1 MYDESVMPEQTAST
15 PAPKSF
21 PLWRI
26 ILFSL
31 GYCGNIIIGTVAGLA
46 TYFYVPPESGQAD
59 FPQYLSTTTWLGFT
73 IFGVIM
79 FVSNLIPMV
88 LGPFVA
94 SWSDRSKSRLGRRR
108 VFLVASFLPI
118 AVLSYMIFTPPVS
131 GVSAL
136 NAWYLLAVMVLLGV
150 FRGLN
155 GVSNAVAPEFGT
167 TSKIMMRF
175 STFSSVGWILG
186 YLIGSQVIYLIK
198 DAFAS
203 SGMTTLDA
211 FRFTALLLI
220 GIGCVISVFQFAVI
234 NEKKFGRGVSSSVK
248 VGPALLIAFKNKQY
262 VRYVLANQV
271 YCWGDA
277 IFNTG
282 LIYFVTVNYGLPE
295 YMMTVFGGA
304 LIGISLLLYPLVN
317 IVVKRTGKK
326 PVFLFSLMLMTCCLA
341 LFAFPNLIP
350 LDKLVVAWIIVGLA
364 SVYSAVTGIIPSAI
378 SNEIIRED
386 CVRTGVPN
394 EAAYNAAGGLITA
407 IPANLPA
414 LIIPSILLLG
424 KSPENH
430 LGISLVA
437 IVSGVCLLLAVLL
450 IQLVYNEKKVV
461 TSLKEHGYE

>member
-1 MYDESVMPEQTAST
+1 MYDESVMPEQAVNT
-15 PAPKSF
+15 PAPRPF

-46 TYFYVPPESGQAD
+46 TYFYFPPESGQAD
-59 FPQYLSTTTWLGFT
+59 FPQYLSTGTGAV
-73 IFGVIM
+73 FGIIM
-79 FVSNLIPMV
+79 FIAGLLPAF

-94 SWSDRSKSRLGRRR
+94 SWSDRSRSRLGRRR
-108 VFLVASFLPI
+108 VFLVISFLPI
-118 AVLSYMIFTPPVS
+118 AILSYMIFTPPVN

-136 NAWYLLAVMVLLGV
+136 NAWYLFAVMLLLGV
-150 FRGLN
+150 FRSFN
-155 GVSNAVAPEFGT
+155 GISNAIAPEFGT

-175 STFSSVGWILG
+175 STFNSVGWILG
-186 YLIGSQVIYLIK
+186 YLVGSQVIYLIK

-203 SGMTTLDA
+203 SGMTMLDA
-211 FRFTALLLI
+211 FRYTALLLI
-220 GIGCVISVFQFAVI
+220 GIGCVISVLQFAVI
-234 NEKKFGRGVSSSVK
+234 NEKKYSRGISSPVK
-248 VGPALLIAFKNKQY
+248 VGKAFLIAIKNKQY
-262 VRYVLANQV
+262 ILYIAANQV

-277 IFNTG
+277 IFNAG

-304 LIGISLLLYPLVN
+304 LIGLSLLLYPLVN
-317 IVVKRTGKK
+317 ILVKRTGKK
-326 PVFLFSLMLMTCCLA
+326 PLFLFSLLLMTCCLV
-341 LFAFPNLIP
+341 LFAFPSLIP

-378 SNEIIRED
+378 GNEIIRED

-414 LIIPSILLLG
+414 LFIPMILVLG

-430 LGISLVA
+430 MGISLLA

-450 IQLVYNEKKVV
+450 FQLFYNEKKVV
-461 TSLKEHGYE
+461 ASLREHGYE